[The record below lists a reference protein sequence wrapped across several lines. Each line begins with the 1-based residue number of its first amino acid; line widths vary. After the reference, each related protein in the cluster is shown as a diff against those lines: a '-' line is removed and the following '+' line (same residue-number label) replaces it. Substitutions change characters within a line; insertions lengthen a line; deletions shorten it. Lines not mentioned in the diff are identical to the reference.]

1 MFDVMSYADR
11 NDVEVSIRKGHDGRT
26 VWEIFLRDR
35 RLGMT
40 EFTRIIDIEIN
51 GRFDKDAYIE
61 KRCEE
66 MMDKIRSARM
76 MSEYS
81 AIEKKSEAA
90 TMVAVFILAK
100 HRRRRLFSQI
110 SHNFHGRTLK
120 ICYNGNVWYFRPPP
134 RAASDN
140 AQSSDNAQ
148 R

>member
-1 MFDVMSYADR
+1 MSYADR

-90 TMVAVFILAK
+90 TTVFP
-100 HRRRRLFSQI
+100 
-110 SHNFHGRTLK
+110 NFTQFPWTNFENLL
-120 ICYNGNVWYFRPPP
+120 
-134 RAASDN
+134 
-140 AQSSDNAQ
+140 
-148 R
+148 